1 MVNLTELLS
10 IALRIEAEGYT
21 FYSNIADRQTSENAK
36 RLFLDLAQQ
45 ERQHQEIFKKLI
57 GDISQN
63 DSPMDNWV
71 SEEVAGYLKSYA
83 GMLIFPTVE
92 RMKQV
97 SFEEALNLAVEVE
110 KDSIIFY
117 SELLPYAGN
126 ERETIKKIISEEKR
140 HLMDLLALQSR

>member
-1 MVNLTELLS
+1 MVSLTELLS
-10 IALRIEAEGYT
+10 IALKIEADGYA
-21 FYSNIADRQTSENAK
+21 FYSNTANQQNSDDAK
-36 RLFLDLAQQ
+36 RFFLNLAQQ
-45 ERQHQEIFKKLI
+45 EREHQEIFKSLI
-57 GDISQN
+57 NNVSHR
-63 DSPMDNWV
+63 DSSIDSWV

-83 GMLIFPTVE
+83 SMSIFPTME

-97 SFEEALNLAVEVE
+97 SLKEALNLAIEVE